1 MNPSGSYNRAGM
13 ASPRKPTY
21 FADAVALRR
30 WFARHAASKAEL
42 VVGYM
47 KRGTGVPSVTW
58 PESVDEA
65 LCVGWI
71 DGVRHRIDGERYRIR
86 FSPRR
91 RGSYW
96 SNVNIRRVAELK
108 RAGRMKAAGLAAFA
122 ARDRS
127 QPARGAYEQKR
138 RVELAPEQLRE
149 IRCQAAAWKYYRA
162 VPPGYRQLV
171 NWWIVSAKKPETQ
184 AKRLRKLI
192 EACAD
197 GRRLGW

>member
-1 MNPSGSYNRAGM
+1 MPS
-13 ASPRKPTY
+13 RKPTY
-21 FADAVALRR
+21 FPDPQALRR
-30 WFARHAASKAEL
+30 WFARHAASRREL

-71 DGVRHRIDGERYRIR
+71 DGVRHRIDNERYQIR

-96 SNVNIRRVAELK
+96 SKVNIRRVATLK
-108 RAGRMKAAGLAAFA
+108 KTGRMKAAGLAAFA
-122 ARDRS
+122 ARNRA
-127 QPARGAYEQKR
+127 QPARGSYEQKH
-138 RVELAPEQLRE
+138 RVELEQQHLRE
-149 IRCQAAAWKYYRA
+149 IRRHAAAWKYYLA
-162 VPPGYRQLV
+162 APPGYRQLV
-171 NWWIVSAKKPETQ
+171 NWWIVSARKSETQ
-184 AKRLRKLI
+184 ARRLAKLI
-192 EACAD
+192 AACAE

>member
-1 MNPSGSYNRAGM
+1 MTR
-13 ASPRKPTY
+13 PRKPI
-21 FADAVALRR
+21 FFPDPQALRR
-30 WFARHAASKAEL
+30 WFARHAASKREL

-47 KRGTGVPSVTW
+47 KRGSGVPSVTW

-71 DGVRHRIDGERYRIR
+71 DGVRHRIDDVRYQIR

-96 SNVNIRRVAELK
+96 SNVNIRRVAALK
-108 RAGRMKAAGLAAFA
+108 KTGRMKAAGLAVFA

-127 QPARGAYEQKR
+127 QPARGSYEQKR
-138 RVELAPEQLRE
+138 RVRLAPQHLRE
-149 IRCQAAAWKYYRA
+149 IRRDAAAWKYYRA

-184 AKRLRKLI
+184 AKRLRTLI
-192 EACAD
+192 KACAE